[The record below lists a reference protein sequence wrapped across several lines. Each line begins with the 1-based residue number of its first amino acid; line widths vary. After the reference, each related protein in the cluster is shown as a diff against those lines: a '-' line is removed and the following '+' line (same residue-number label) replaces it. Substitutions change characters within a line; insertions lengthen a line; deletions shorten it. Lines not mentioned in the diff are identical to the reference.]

1 MRVFVL
7 IAAFAVAL
15 VFSLM
20 SFMTVA
26 AVLPELKEAWS
37 LSNTEAGM
45 VGGAF
50 FVGYIAAVLVLTSLT
65 DTIDSKL
72 IYIVSALI
80 GGTASILLG
89 LLAEG
94 FWSGV
99 GLRIL
104 TGLGL
109 AGTYMPGLRALTDQ
123 LPEASRNRGVVYY
136 SSFFALG
143 SGLSILVGG
152 EIKEWLDWRWAF
164 AIAGAG
170 FYVAA
175 AIIAVVLPANPP
187 KQADKP
193 DTHPLD
199 FRPVLRNKAALGYVA
214 AVVGTTWEVFALR
227 VWAPTFLIFLIPRTP
242 DAGYLF
248 RPTVMAT
255 VIALVG
261 IPASM
266 ALGEL
271 MVRFDRRRMLI
282 CVAVVSAL
290 AGILIAISVDGTYWL
305 LLFLL
310 LVLGM
315 ASYGRNAATTAGM
328 LAVSDPSRRGL
339 YMAFYAAVGFSG
351 GIFGPPLVGA
361 ALDLA
366 GGRFDSAGWMAG
378 FATLAVG
385 GVITA
390 VGLLILARPPSSQET
405 TLEK

>member
-1 MRVFVL
+1 MRPSFL
-7 IAAFAVAL
+7 IASFATAL

-26 AVLPELKEAWS
+26 AVLPELKDTWS

-50 FVGYIAAVLVLTSLT
+50 FVGYIAAVLLLTSLT
-65 DTIDSKL
+65 DRIDPKR

-80 GGTASILLG
+80 GGIASILL
-89 LLAEG
+89 AIMADG

-99 GLRIL
+99 GFRIL

-123 LPEASRNRGVVYY
+123 LPEASRNRAVVYY
-136 SSFFALG
+136 TSFFALG
-143 SGLSILVGG
+143 SGLSILLGG

-164 AIAGAG
+164 GIAGAG
-170 FYVAA
+170 FFVAA
-175 AIIAVVLPANPP
+175 AIIALVLPANPP
-187 KQADKP
+187 KPADKP

-199 FRPVLRNKAALGYVA
+199 FRPVLRNRVALGYVITT
-214 AVVGTTWEVFALR
+214 VGTTWEVFALR
-227 VWAPTFLIFLIPRTP
+227 VWAPTFLIFLLPRTP
-242 DAGYLF
+242 DAGFLV

-255 VIALVG
+255 IIALVG

-271 MVRFDRRRMLI
+271 TARFNRRYVL
-282 CVAVVSAL
+282 VGVGVTSAL
-290 AGILIAISVDGTYWL
+290 SSLMIAVTMDGTYATL
-305 LLFLL
+305 LIIL

-315 ASYGRNAATTAGM
+315 TSYGRNAATTAGM
-328 LAVSDPSRRGL
+328 MNAADPKLRGL

-366 GGRFDSAGWMAG
+366 GGRLDPSGWTAG
-378 FATLAVG
+378 FTTLAIG
-385 GVITA
+385 GVISA
-390 VGLLILARPPSSQET
+390 IGLWVLARPRPRQPEA
-405 TLEK
+405 

>member
-7 IAAFAVAL
+7 IGAFAVAL

-50 FVGYIAAVLVLTSLT
+50 FVGYIAAVLLLTSLT
-65 DTIDSKL
+65 DRIDSKR

-80 GGTASILLG
+80 GGTASILL
-89 LLAEG
+89 AIIADG
-94 FWSGV
+94 FWSGAGFRV
-99 GLRIL
+99 L

-187 KQADKP
+187 KLADKP

-199 FRPVLRNKAALGYVA
+199 FRPVLRNRAALGYVA

-227 VWAPTFLIFLIPRTP
+227 VWAPTFLIFLLPRTP
-242 DAGYLF
+242 DAGYLV

-271 MVRFDRRRMLI
+271 TARFDRRRMLM
-282 CVAVVSAL
+282 CVAVTSAL
-290 AGILIAISVDGTYWL
+290 SGILIALAMDGTYAVL
-305 LLFLL
+305 LVLL
-310 LVLGM
+310 LVLGA
-315 ASYGRNAATTAGM
+315 ASYGRNAAITAGM
-328 LAVSDPSRRGL
+328 LAVADPKLRGL
-339 YMAFYAAVGFSG
+339 YLAFYAAVGFSG
-351 GIFGPPLVGA
+351 GILGPPLVGA

-366 GGRFDSAGWMAG
+366 GGRFDPTGWAAG

-385 GVITA
+385 GVISVTA
-390 VGLLILARPPSSQET
+390 LLVLSRPRGS
-405 TLEK
+405 